1 MAEPAG
7 VLHGAGEWRTAL
19 AKAGAVLGARLS
31 RATPRPRQAPVTE
44 CRGGVLRAALGGVSV
59 GELCR
64 ILRRGEGCVGFA
76 EIIGFDPEGA
86 ILMPYGSL
94 EDLSASDAI
103 VPLGAAPRVE
113 TGDATLGCIVDW
125 RGAILRRHAGSPDAG
140 TGRRRRL
147 RAQGPDPLTRKAV
160 EHVFTTGISAI
171 DALNTVGVGQR
182 IGIFGAAGLGKSTLV
197 AQIVSSAADADVIVM
212 GLVGERGREAQDFA
226 RQFDRL
232 DLWERSVLVASTSDR
247 PAVERINCALAALAI
262 AEAHRD
268 EGRSVLLVLDSLTRV
283 ARALRELGLARQEPP
298 ARRGFPASVFAELP
312 KLIERAG
319 PGASGAIT
327 AFFTVLAEGDVEGDP
342 IVEEVRS
349 LVDGHLILAP
359 EVAAS
364 GRYPAIDLV
373 ASRSRIMG
381 ELVDRSHSEAARVIR
396 SRLALYAKVELLLRV
411 GDYKPGHDPE
421 ADAAIATYRAVQERF
436 RQPLGEP
443 RSFGDTVGI
452 MMDIRDGASG

>member
-1 MAEPAG
+1 MLE
-7 VLHGAGEWRTAL
+7 
-19 AKAGAVLGARLS
+19 ARLS
-31 RATPRPRQAPVTE
+31 AARPRPRQASVTE
-44 CRGGVLRAALGGVSV
+44 CRGGVVRAALGGVSV

-64 ILRRGEGCVGFA
+64 ILRRGQGNVGYG
-76 EIIGFDPEGA
+76 EIIGFDPQGA

-94 EDLSASDAI
+94 EDLSPSDAI
-103 VPLGAAPRVE
+103 VPLGVAPHVE
-113 TGDATLGCIVDW
+113 TGEGILGCVVDW
-125 RGAILRRHAGSPDAG
+125 RGTVLRRHGGSPERG
-140 TGRRRRL
+140 FGRTRRL
-147 RAQGPDPLTRKAV
+147 RAQSPDPLTRRPV
-160 EHVFTTGISAI
+160 EHVFVTGISAI

-197 AQIVSSAADADVIVM
+197 AQIVAGAPEADVIVM
-212 GLVGERGREAQDFA
+212 GLVGERGREVQDFA
-226 RQFDRL
+226 RQLDAL
-232 DLWERSVLVASTSDR
+232 DLWDRSVLVASTSDR

-312 KLIERAG
+312 KIVERAG
-319 PGASGAIT
+319 PGASGSVT
-327 AFFTVLAEGDVEGDP
+327 AFFTVLAEGDIEADP

-359 EVAAS
+359 EVAAT

-381 ELVDRSHSEAARVIR
+381 DLVDQEHSDAARIVR
-396 SRLALYAKVELLLRV
+396 ARLAQYEKVELLLRV
-411 GDYKPGHDPE
+411 GEYRPGHDAE
-421 ADAAIATYRAVQERF
+421 ADAAVTTFRSVQTRF
-436 RQPLGEP
+436 RQPLGDA
-443 RSFGDTVGI
+443 RSFHESLALL
-452 MMDIRDGASG
+452 MEIRDGA